1 MKGNHESDAK
11 VLMLKAVKMIFL
23 ISDLGVDDETNEW
36 VRNVIRKIYNLINVK
51 TFLSKLVF
59 VPKNWP

>member
-23 ISDLGVDDETNEW
+23 ISDLGVDDETSEL
-36 VRNVIRKIYNLINVK
+36 VCNVIGKINNFINVYS
-51 TFLSKLVF
+51 FLS
-59 VPKNWP
+59 